1 MVWIS
6 NVLWTLSPGLAV
18 WNIKRK
24 QIISLELTVLREEN
38 ISDAVERKEE
48 WYEKLLNNIKEKFWV
63 TVYYHFAVGCREHV
77 DKKIKKLFRNRFRL
91 QLTNLYSN
99 GQRIATS
106 SGESIFLRFDEKGR

>member
-6 NVLWTLSPGLAV
+6 NGLWTPSPGLV

-48 WYEKLLNNIKEKFWV
+48 WYEKLLNNIKEKCWV
-63 TVYYHFAVGCREHV
+63 TVYYHFAVGCRRV
-77 DKKIKKLFRNRFRL
+77 C
-91 QLTNLYSN
+91 
-99 GQRIATS
+99 G
-106 SGESIFLRFDEKGR
+106 